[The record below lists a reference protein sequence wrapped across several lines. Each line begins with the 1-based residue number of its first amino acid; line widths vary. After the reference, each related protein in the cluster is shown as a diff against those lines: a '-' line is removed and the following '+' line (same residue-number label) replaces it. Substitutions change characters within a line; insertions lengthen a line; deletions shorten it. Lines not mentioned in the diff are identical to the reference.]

1 MNSTKPVPAAP
12 AATRTANKPV
22 PAATK
27 EKQKSVRHSLIGAFA
42 DEAGETVLRSSK
54 GFPIFENEFLTL
66 EEKALLQLAREN
78 NGTAVVVAEL
88 RIILAHDK
96 PESLDISRIKLVSQK
111 K

>member
-27 EKQKSVRHSLIGAFA
+27 EKQKASAFVNWRIA